1 MFKVRP
7 IALFFLILIVILFER
22 ISIPKFPVSYFRLIA
37 GAVMF
42 IVLLKAAQTRK
53 LLIHRKVVL
62 FMIIVLVPAFLGLET
77 RNLLV
82 LLQYIFGFFISVTVY
97 NLIPRTWTDREKSAL
112 VFVLAFIGT
121 IGALTLITDY
131 FGWTKFTLLFSK
143 EIYNE
148 AQSGRG
154 AGILGGET
162 NFTAARLSSLLP
174 FALFLILKPNRLKYA
189 SLFGLPFVILIVV
202 GIILTGSR
210 MGYLALVQVFFLVM
224 IYELGTSSWTRKLLT
239 ISALV
244 MTIGIGGFALTF
256 LKNQAQ
262 TMSRF
267 ESLESV
273 SNLSSA
279 SYEDQEFDDSLLNRF
294 ILFWVGVD
302 IIHQHPILGVGIG
315 NAKYIPP
322 KLFPFES
329 NIKYLHNTFL
339 EFGAENG
346 LPALVA
352 MAIFLVGLLKLLLRQ
367 SRTTGDPFLFYF
379 FIGFYILLFNW
390 IFLTDFTNKLFW
402 SCFFPVSIAL
412 TQQAARD

>member
-1 MFKVRP
+1 MFRIRP
-7 IALFFLILIVILFER
+7 INLFFLILIFILFER
-22 ISIPKFPVSYFRLIA
+22 ISIPKFPVSYFRLTA

-42 IVLLKAAQTRK
+42 IVVLQAVRTRQFM
-53 LLIHRKVVL
+53 ISRKMIL
-62 FMIIVLVPAFLGLET
+62 FMAIVLIPAILGLEG
-77 RNLLV
+77 RNLRV
-82 LLQYIFGFFISVTVY
+82 LFQYVFGFFISVTVY
-97 NLIPRTWTDREKSAL
+97 NLIPRAWTEKEKTAL
-112 VFVLAFIGT
+112 AFVLALIGT

-162 NFTAARLSSLLP
+162 NFTAARLTCLLP
-174 FALFLILKPNRLKYA
+174 FALYLILKPNRLKYA
-189 SLFGLPFVILIVV
+189 PFFGLPFVLIIVV
-202 GIILTGSR
+202 GVILTGSR
-210 MGYLALVQVFFLVM
+210 MGYLALAQVVFLVM

-239 ISALV
+239 IGALV
-244 MTIGIGGFALTF
+244 ITLGIGVFALSF

-262 TMSRF
+262 AMSRF

-279 SYEDQEFDDSLLNRF
+279 SYNDQEFDDSLLNRF
-294 ILFWVGVD
+294 ILFWIGVD

-322 KLFPFES
+322 KLFPFEG

-346 LPALVA
+346 LPALAA
-352 MAIFLVGLLKLLLRQ
+352 MILFFVGLLRLLFRR
-367 SRTTGDPFLFYF
+367 SRETKDPFLYYF
-379 FIGFYILLFNW
+379 FIGLYILLFNW

-402 SCFFPVSIAL
+402 SCFLPVSLAL
-412 TQQAARD
+412 TQPFSRD